1 MLTGTWP
8 PSARPVDM
16 PICISSVTGSS
27 SNLSRETFL
36 SVLLM
41 AVPGQATAWPRKIVR
56 SSRAR
61 NSIARH
67 ISSKYFMSEL
77 DALAGA
83 GMRIF
88 GLILVIDHQRMAAV
102 FVSEHGLVP
111 RFARVGADGFGVVLD
126 DETDWQLMIRRIL
139 EEFVKAPGFRRHVS
153 NKTMHACL
161 FAAASAE
168 V

>member
-27 SNLSRETFL
+27 SSLSRETFL

-41 AVPGQATAWPRKIVR
+41 AVPGPATAWPRKIVR

-67 ISSKYFMSEL
+67 ISSKYFMRVELKL
-77 DALAGA
+77 DALTCAGV
-83 GMRIF
+83 RIF
-88 GLILVIDHQRMAAV
+88 GLILVINHQRMAAV
-102 FVSEHGLVP
+102 FVSEHGLIP
-111 RFARVGADGFGVVLD
+111 CFARVGADGFGVVLD
-126 DETDWQLMIRRIL
+126 ELPI
-139 EEFVKAPGFRRHVS
+139 
-153 NKTMHACL
+153 
-161 FAAASAE
+161 
-168 V
+168 